1 MGRNWK
7 LAVDSG
13 SDRPARRGR
22 RGQGP
27 RARRERLGRSGE
39 GLAHSP
45 DQSRAARAPG
55 SAGSRRGGALL
66 APAARSLPGTRTGP
80 PRRSGPP
87 HAVRPGPGQWLRG
100 SAHRP
105 GRGQASC
112 PWPHV
117 LCGRIALWPQSS
129 CVHTPEGICQPR
141 ALSGVEA
148 VTPTQG
154 HSRVAWNPKAGIPF
168 QRTGEAGSSQEES

>member
-1 MGRNWK
+1 MVPSRGGEK
-7 LAVDSG
+7 LET
-13 SDRPARRGR
+13 RCRFRERYGR
-22 RGQGP
+22 RGGDGGD
-27 RARRERLGRSGE
+27 RARRAPGRGANGSAVPGREWPTARIRAGPPGE
-39 GLAHSP
+39 
-45 DQSRAARAPG
+45 PG
-55 SAGSRRGGALL
+55 SAGSRPGGALL

-87 HAVRPGPGQWLRG
+87 LAVRPGPGQWLRG

-105 GRGQASC
+105 GRGQVSC

-141 ALSGVEA
+141 ALS
-148 VTPTQG
+148 
-154 HSRVAWNPKAGIPF
+154 WC
-168 QRTGEAGSSQEES
+168 